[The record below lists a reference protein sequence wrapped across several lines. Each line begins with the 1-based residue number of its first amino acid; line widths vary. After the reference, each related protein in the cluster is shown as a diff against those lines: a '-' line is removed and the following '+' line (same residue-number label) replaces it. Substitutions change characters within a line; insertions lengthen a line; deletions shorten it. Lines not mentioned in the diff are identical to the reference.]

1 VQQILR
7 RLELIKTSIT
17 IGDEEIIKLQ
27 IAKLFSM
34 PIDEHLKNI
43 LEKLSNSNYGD
54 AIVDI
59 ESYMS
64 RYNGLI
70 VYEDKE
76 LGGLKLELKVLE
88 AKLQELSEEKNE
100 YLNDLNEFNLQY
112 NLHLGEIIR
121 KILEL
126 KKDMLFNQKNDETN
140 IHNDE
145 IHKEYEEAREEFEA
159 FDSEYEDIINIE
171 RFELDEDEIGE
182 LKKAYRKASK
192 LCHPDIVPDELKRQA
207 LKLMQELNEA
217 YNKRDLKK
225 VKEILKMLENG
236 SGFEVGSDS
245 INDKKLLR
253 SKIEDIR
260 NKIDEVINELDEI
273 KEDET
278 FLIIQEV
285 DDLEDY
291 FDTLKIEFQ
300 KEYERLQEEENSK
313 IISTNVT
320 KKTDEDDYW
329 GLPF

>member
-1 VQQILR
+1 MQQILR

-43 LEKLSNSNYGD
+43 VEKLSNSNYGD

-171 RFELDEDEIGE
+171 RFELDEDEIRE

-192 LCHPDIVPDELKRQA
+192 LCHPDIVPDELKSQA

-236 SGFEVGSDS
+236 SGFEVGSNS
-245 INDKKLLR
+245 INDKQLLR

-260 NKIDEVINELDEI
+260 SKIDEVVNELDEI

-300 KEYERLQEEENSK
+300 KEYELLQEEENSK
-313 IISTNVT
+313 IISTNIT

>member
-1 VQQILR
+1 MQQILS

-34 PIDEHLKNI
+34 PIDERLKNI

-64 RYNGLI
+64 RCNGLI

-126 KKDMLFNQKNDETN
+126 KKEILFTLKNDETN

-192 LCHPDIVPDELKRQA
+192 LCHPDIVPDELKSQA

-245 INDKKLLR
+245 INDKQLLR
-253 SKIEDIR
+253 LKIEDIR
-260 NKIDEVINELDEI
+260 SKINEVVNELDEI

-300 KEYERLQEEENSK
+300 EEYERLQEENNK
-313 IISTNVT
+313 IISTDIA
-320 KKTDEDDYW
+320 KKTDEDNYW

>member
-43 LEKLSNSNYGD
+43 VEKLSNSNYGD

-59 ESYMS
+59 ESYIS

-171 RFELDEDEIGE
+171 RFELDEDEIRE

-192 LCHPDIVPDELKRQA
+192 LCHPDIVPDELKSQA

-236 SGFEVGSDS
+236 SGFEVGSNS
-245 INDKKLLR
+245 INDKQLLR

-260 NKIDEVINELDEI
+260 SKIDEVVNELDEI

-300 KEYERLQEEENSK
+300 KEYELLQEEENSK
-313 IISTNVT
+313 IISTNIT

>member
-1 VQQILR
+1 MQQILR
-7 RLELIKTSIT
+7 RLELIKTSIA

-27 IAKLFSM
+27 MAKLSSI
-34 PIDEHLKNI
+34 PIDEDIQNI
-43 LEKLSNSNYGD
+43 LNQLSNNDYGN
-54 AIVDI
+54 AVVNI

-64 RYNGLI
+64 RYGGI
-70 VYEDKE
+70 VVYEDQE
-76 LGGLKLELKVLE
+76 LSGLKLELKVLK

-100 YLNDLNEFNLQY
+100 YLNDLNEFNVQY

-126 KKDMLFNQKNDETN
+126 KKEILFTLKNDETN

-145 IHKEYEEAREEFEA
+145 IHQEYEEAREEFEA
-159 FDSEYEDIINIE
+159 FDREYEDIINLE
-171 RFELDEDEIGE
+171 RFELDEDEIKE

-192 LCHPDIVPDELKRQA
+192 LCHPDIVPDELNIQA

-245 INDKKLLR
+245 INDKQRLR
-253 SKIEDIR
+253 LKIEEIR
-260 NKIDEVINELDEI
+260 SKIDEVINELDEI

-291 FDTLKIEFQ
+291 FDNLKIEFQ
-300 KEYERLQEEENSK
+300 EEYERLQEENNK
-313 IISTNVT
+313 TISTDIA
-320 KKTDEDDYW
+320 KKTDDDDYW